1 MSVLRNTFCAAIA
14 STSLA
19 ACANEHA
26 GSVAQSEPAARVVSI
41 AATTSGA
48 LREGMFANLANGLFA
63 PGATTART

>member
-19 ACANEHA
+19 ACANEHT
-26 GSVAQSEPAARVVSI
+26 GPVPQSEPAARGMSI
-41 AATTSGA
+41 AATPA
-48 LREGMFANLANGLFA
+48 AAPPEGMFANLTNGLFA